1 MDTHLEQ
8 VGEVTVIELLT
19 DTVDVNNAADLKAE
33 LANLTAERR
42 KVLLDL
48 NRVKFIDS
56 SGCGSIIAALPKA
69 RAAGT
74 DLKICCLTSQV
85 RTLFELVRMQRI
97 VDLFDTRPAALSAF
111 GG

>member
-19 DTVDVNNAADLKAE
+19 DAVDVNNAADLKAE

-48 NRVKFIDS
+48 NRVTFIDS

-74 DLKICCLTSQV
+74 DLKICCLTPQV

-97 VDLFDTRPAALSAF
+97 VDLFDTRPAALAAF